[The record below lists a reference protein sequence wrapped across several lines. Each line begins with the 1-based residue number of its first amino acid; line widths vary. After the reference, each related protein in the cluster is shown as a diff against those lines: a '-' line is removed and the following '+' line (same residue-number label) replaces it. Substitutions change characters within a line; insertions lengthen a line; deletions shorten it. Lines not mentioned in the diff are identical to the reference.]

1 MSSTPPAV
9 ECSIGVFHAPAVVA
23 DFPPTASRFYQ
34 RTHRVRLKN
43 LNTDDKKSSH
53 KIRHIKI
60 PIEHIFLYR
69 QIPLTL
75 LNGYLSFSM

>member
-1 MSSTPPAV
+1 MMYVLSESFLHLLLWLIFRQLRP
-9 ECSIGVFHAPAVVA
+9 
-23 DFPPTASRFYQ
+23 DFIN
-34 RTHRVRLKN
+34 VRLKN